1 MIDLSTL
8 TSKVKNAGE
17 ITREEALELYHFT
30 DLEALCTVANS
41 IRKHFKGDKLD
52 TCSIINA
59 RSGICSEDC
68 AWCSQSVCHTT
79 GVAQYD
85 IIDEDEAIEG
95 ALTNEKY
102 GVHRFSLVTASRA
115 FPKQRVQ
122 KACDIYRKI
131 HETGTGKLRLCASMG
146 LLDYERMQMLK
157 EAGVTHYHIN
167 METSRRFFPH
177 LVTKHTYDDK
187 LQTMQYARQAGIEIC
202 SGGIIGMGETEEDR
216 IDLALEV
223 RKQGVKSIPINILNP
238 IKGTPLENTPPI
250 SPEDVLRTI
259 AVFRFINPDSYMRF
273 AGGRLLIASIVE
285 KAFQSGMNG
294 LMVGDM
300 LTTLGSKAAEDFKMI
315 DRMGFTLEND

>member
-8 TSKVKNAGE
+8 LAKVENGGE
-17 ITREEALELYHFT
+17 ITREEAIDLYHLS
-30 DLEALCTVANS
+30 DLEALCSAANS
-41 IRKHFKGDKLD
+41 IRKFFMGEKMD

-85 IIDEDEAIEG
+85 IIDETEAIDA
-95 ALTNEKY
+95 ALINEKY

-115 FPKQRVQ
+115 FPKERVK

-131 HETGTGKLRLCASMG
+131 HEKGTGKLHLCASMG
-146 LLDYERMQMLK
+146 LLDLERMEMLK
-157 EAGVTHYHIN
+157 QAGVTHYHIN
-167 METSRRFFPH
+167 METSRRLFPK

-202 SGGIIGMGETEEDR
+202 SGGIIGMGETVEDR
-216 IDLALEV
+216 IDLAMEV
-223 RKQGVKSIPINILNP
+223 KRQGVKSIPINILNP
-238 IKGTPLENTPPI
+238 IKGTPLENTPAI

-259 AVFRFINPDSYMRF
+259 AVFRFINPQAYMRF
-273 AGGRLLIASIVE
+273 AGGRLLIAGIVE

-300 LTTLGSKAAEDFKMI
+300 LTTLGSKAADDFNMI
-315 DRMGFTLEND
+315 QRMGFTLDNE